1 MENICNY
8 SENGKIRKLE
18 ILKKKKF
25 VKKEKETNG
34 KITLRNEK

>member
-18 ILKKKKF
+18 ILKKKIC
-25 VKKEKETNG
+25 KKKKKKLMEK
-34 KITLRNEK
+34 LP

>member
-18 ILKKKKF
+18 ILKKKKIC
-25 VKKEKETNG
+25 KKRK
-34 KITLRNEK
+34 RN

>member
-18 ILKKKKF
+18 ILKKKF

-34 KITLRNEK
+34 KITLRNKK